1 MSDHK
6 REEYEQSEEVRKWL
20 KDNMQTLVTGVAGG
34 LALLYGWQFFQQW
47 QAEQQQAA
55 GEAFYHFEQAF
66 EQKDRAQAE
75 AALTA
80 LKQDFPRSLYTSMA
94 TMEYARLQMDQDP
107 AEALK
112 TLQSLQEKSPDEAM
126 ANLLA
131 YRVAR
136 LQWQT
141 GDNDAALQ
149 TLAGIESPAYA
160 SMVAETRGDIY
171 AESGKLDA
179 ARTAYQQALD
189 NLDPTQAGSR
199 PLLELKLDNL
209 GKAEKATAS
218 EPAAEEQKS

>member
-6 REEYEQSEEVRKWL
+6 REEYEQSEEVRQWL
-20 KDNMQTLVTGVAGG
+20 KDNLQTLVTGVAGG

-66 EQKDRAQAE
+66 EKKDNAQAE
-75 AALTA
+75 AALA
-80 LKQDFPRSLYTSMA
+80 SLSQDFPRSLYTSMA
-94 TMEYARLQMDQDP
+94 TMEFARLQMDQDP
-107 AEALK
+107 AAALK
-112 TLQSLQEKSPDEAM
+112 TLQSLQNKSVDETLS
-126 ANLLA
+126 NLLA
-131 YRVAR
+131 YRIAR

-141 GDNDAALQ
+141 GDSEAALQ

-171 AESGKLDA
+171 SETGKTDA
-179 ARTAYQQALD
+179 ARTAYQEAL
-189 NLDPTQAGSR
+189 NSLDPTQAGSR

-209 GKAEKATAS
+209 GKAEQATAS
-218 EPAAEEQKS
+218 DSAAEEQKS